1 MNWLPIKTD
10 ILGGTMKPSRHLILV
25 LTALG
30 SLAMLSTTSTAQE
43 IKKNDDKPKSET
55 RELKPV
61 PVKVQI
67 VFTEFDGDKKVK
79 SLPYT
84 ALISVDH
91 GPEWAKIR
99 VGTRVPIYAGGSQG
113 GMQYVDIGTNIDC
126 RAHRIND
133 INFDVQLSFER
144 SWVDGDIP
152 LPFDKSSQA
161 ANGPALTQFNE
172 PIIRQIKAE
181 LNLIMH
187 DGQTVDSMIGTDPM
201 TGRVSKIEVSFIVVK

>member
-1 MNWLPIKTD
+1 
-10 ILGGTMKPSRHLILV
+10 MKLSRQLVLV
-25 LTALG
+25 LTALA
-30 SLAMLSTTSTAQE
+30 SLAMLSTTSAAQE
-43 IKKNDDKPKSET
+43 NKKNDDKPKGET

-61 PVKVQI
+61 PVRVQI

-99 VGTRVPIYAGGSQG
+99 VGTRIPIYAGGSQG
-113 GMQYVDIGTNIDC
+113 GMQYQDVGTNIDC
-126 RAHRIND
+126 RAHRINET
-133 INFDVQLSFER
+133 NFDVQLAFER

-152 LPFDKSSQA
+152 LPFDKSSQS

-172 PIIRQIKAE
+172 PIIRQFKAE
-181 LNLIMH
+181 LNLIMR
-187 DGQTVDSMIGTDPM
+187 DGQTLESTIGTDPM
-201 TGRVSKIEVSFIVVK
+201 TGRVSKIEVTFVVVK